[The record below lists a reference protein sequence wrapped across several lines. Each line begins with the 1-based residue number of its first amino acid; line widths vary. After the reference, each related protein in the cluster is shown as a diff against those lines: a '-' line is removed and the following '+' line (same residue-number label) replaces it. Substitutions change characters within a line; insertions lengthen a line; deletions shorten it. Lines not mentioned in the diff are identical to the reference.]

1 MMNDKRV
8 EMYLIFDFKS
18 VDEVFVFIYQCFKGG
33 NDIVYFKNEDLEFVN
48 NGDNSKSNFAM
59 AAYSV
64 LMGDKPKIL
73 TDYMRWK
80 EGRHEA
86 EMRAEYDI

>member
-1 MMNDKRV
+1 MMNGKRV
-8 EMYLIFDFKS
+8 EMYSIFDFKS

-33 NDIVYFKNEDLEFVN
+33 NDIVYFKNEGLEFVN
-48 NGDNSKSNFAM
+48 NGDNSKSNVAI

-80 EGRHEA
+80 EGQQEA
-86 EMRAEYDI
+86 IL

>member
-1 MMNDKRV
+1 MMNGKRV
-8 EMYLIFDFKS
+8 EIYSIFDFKS

-80 EGRHEA
+80 EGQQEA
-86 EMRAEYDI
+86 RL

>member
-8 EMYLIFDFKS
+8 EIYSIFDFKS

-33 NDIVYFKNEDLEFVN
+33 NDIVYFKNEDLEFVK
-48 NGDNSKSNFAM
+48 NGDNIKSNVAM
-59 AAYSV
+59 VAYSV

-80 EGRHEA
+80 EGQQEA
-86 EMRAEYDI
+86 IL

>member
-1 MMNDKRV
+1 MMNGKRV
-8 EMYLIFDFKS
+8 EIYSVFDFKS

-33 NDIVYFKNEDLEFVN
+33 SDIVYFKNEDLEFVN

-80 EGRHEA
+80 ESQQEA
-86 EMRAEYDI
+86 IL